1 MKDIATA
8 LEVAATKYLNNKD
21 EINKFE
27 ELNKILSKTILQN
40 LDDLQTKSY
49 SFLLPD
55 DEGKTSKYTFTKA
68 ERNKVTYDVPKVKEA
83 IDKQTFNKIV
93 NREFIADY
101 DKLVALAK
109 KYKISKSEIMECIT
123 INETIDN
130 KKVNELF
137 NIGQIDLNSL
147 KGTFT
152 IDSSN
157 YLTVRK
163 S

>member
-8 LEVAATKYLNNKD
+8 LEVNAIKYLNNKD
-21 EINKFE
+21 EITKFE

-40 LDDLQTKSY
+40 LDDLKTKSY
-49 SFLLPD
+49 AFFAPN
-55 DEGKTSKYTFTKA
+55 DEGGNSKYTFTKA
-68 ERNKVTYDVPKVKEA
+68 ERNEVTYDVDKVKKVL
-83 IDKQTFNKIV
+83 DKKTFNKIV
-93 NREFIADY
+93 DREFIADY

-109 KYKISKSEIMECIT
+109 KYKISKDEIMECIT
-123 INETIDN
+123 INESIDN

-137 NIGQIDLNSL
+137 NVGQIDLNSL